1 MSDTYFVTVGNKG
14 RIVLPA
20 DLRKQRRWVEGT
32 VLLLLETEGGVELI
46 TRDELEKQVLSQ
58 SDGTTDVVGELI
70 AERRAEA
77 AREDA
82 E

>member
-1 MSDTYFVTVGNKG
+1 MSDTYSVTVGNKG

-20 DLRKQRRWVEGT
+20 DLRQERGWSEGT
-32 VLLLLETEGGVELI
+32 VLLLLETETGVELL
-46 TRDELEKQVLSQ
+46 TRDALEKRVHAAAA
-58 SDGTTDVVGELI
+58 GITGVVAELL

>member
-1 MSDTYFVTVGNKG
+1 MSDTHSVVVGNKG

-20 DLRKQRRWVEGT
+20 ALRESRGWTANT
-32 VLLLLETEGGVELI
+32 VLLVLETEAGVELI
-46 TRDELEKQVLSQ
+46 TRDELLKRVRKSLENSGDL
-58 SDGTTDVVGELI
+58 VGELL

-77 AREDA
+77 ARENA

>member
-20 DLRKQRRWVEGT
+20 DLRQKRGWSEGT
-32 VLLLLETEGGVELI
+32 ILLLLETEGGVELL
-46 TRDELEKQVLSQ
+46 TRDELERQVLSQ
-58 SDGTTDVVGELI
+58 VDGTTDVVGELL

-77 AREDA
+77 ARENA

>member
-20 DLRKQRRWVEGT
+20 DLRQERGWSEGT
-32 VLLLLETEGGVELI
+32 ILLLLETEGGVELL
-46 TRDELEKQVLSQ
+46 TRDELERQVLSQ
-58 SDGTTDVVGELI
+58 VDGTTDVVGELL

-77 AREDA
+77 ARENA

>member
-1 MSDTYFVTVGNKG
+1 MSDTYSVVVGDKG

-20 DLRKQRRWVEGT
+20 ELRQSRGWSGGS
-32 VLLLLETEGGVELI
+32 VLLLLETESGVELI
-46 TRDELEKQVLSQ
+46 TRDALEQRVHDAAAGTNGVVAELL
-58 SDGTTDVVGELI
+58 

-77 AREDA
+77 AKEDA

>member
-20 DLRKQRRWVEGT
+20 DLRQERGWSEGT
-32 VLLLLETEGGVELI
+32 ILLLLETEGGVELL
-46 TRDELEKQVLSQ
+46 TRDELEKRVLGSAA
-58 SDGTTDVVGELI
+58 GITGVVDELL

-77 AREDA
+77 ARENA

>member
-20 DLRKQRRWVEGT
+20 DLRQERGWSEGT
-32 VLLLLETEGGVELI
+32 ILLLLETEGGVELLS
-46 TRDELEKQVLSQ
+46 RDELEKRVLASAT
-58 SDGTTDVVGELI
+58 GITGVVDELL

-77 AREDA
+77 ARENA
-82 E
+82 K

>member
-1 MSDTYFVTVGNKG
+1 MSDTYSVVVGDKG
-14 RIVLPA
+14 RIVLPT
-20 DLRKQRRWVEGT
+20 DLRQSRGWAAGS
-32 VLLLLETEGGVELI
+32 VLLLLETDGGVELI
-46 TRDELEKQVLSQ
+46 TRDELERRVHDAAS
-58 SDGTTDVVGELI
+58 GTRGVVDELL